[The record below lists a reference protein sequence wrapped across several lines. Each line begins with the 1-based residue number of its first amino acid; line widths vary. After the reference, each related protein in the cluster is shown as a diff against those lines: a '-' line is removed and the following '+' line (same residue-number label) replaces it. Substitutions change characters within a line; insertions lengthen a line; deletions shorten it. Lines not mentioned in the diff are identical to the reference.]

1 MSLPAFAQDLRHSLR
16 ALGRARATTAV
27 LLLSLA
33 LGTGANAA
41 VYGAL
46 NALLFSAPAG
56 VGTPSRL
63 VDINTS
69 EFSGTAYGQSSYPD
83 FLSVR
88 SGARSFA
95 AIAAIDDN
103 TVENVRLGDAG
114 QSARIAAVSDAYF
127 AALQMTAHAGRLLAE
142 GDTSPDPPE
151 AVLSLRLA
159 AALGGEAKVLGRPL
173 TIGDR
178 QYTVVGLAP
187 ARFQGLRAGRE
198 CDVWRLMTAPAA
210 ADALRGGKAARGDR
224 RLSIVARLAA
234 GVSVRDASDELRGI
248 AEDLAARYPASNRG
262 SIFDPEAVRLLT
274 AVPYSRLDRD
284 AQNQT
289 FLIALVAGGASV
301 LLLASACLNVG
312 SLLLSRAVARRLE
325 LAVKVALGATRR
337 RLVRQLLT
345 EAVCV
350 SLAGGVL
357 GLLFAIWTAGAIP
370 ALFMAEQAELI
381 DTRLDARM
389 ILLTIGVA
397 CVAGAIFGVTPALHG
412 TSFPPVTALRADA
425 GGVSANQGG
434 GRLRAFLL
442 TGQVALSTILLL
454 GTALLITGL
463 TRALEGALGAAAK
476 RVAIVSIEL
485 PGRFGDPVR
494 GVAARRRLLEHV
506 PTLGGVEAVGWAST
520 LPLGRGNKRP
530 FTIQAG
536 PGEATDTV
544 ELETNVV
551 SPDYFRALSLPVV
564 EGRLFDDGDTT
575 LAPAVV
581 VVDEIFARRYLGQK
595 AIGRH
600 IFTAS
605 GDELA
610 VVGVVRSGRY
620 RTLQQSPQPTVYFPS
635 TQDYLWRGHLIV
647 RTTVDPAALLRP
659 IADVVEEVGGGATI
673 MIDGTGK
680 RMASTLD
687 AYLNAS
693 LAIDRLTTTL
703 VGVCGIVALVMS
715 TIGVYGVMADAVLRR
730 TKEIGLR
737 VALGAG
743 RLQVVRLVS
752 AEALGLAAG
761 GLAAG
766 TLAAVAVSSI
776 ARAFVDGVPA
786 LEMVTLAAVGVTLT
800 TVTALA
806 SIVPLRRALRVHPNI
821 ALRAE

>member
-1 MSLPAFAQDLRHSLR
+1 
-16 ALGRARATTAV
+16 
-27 LLLSLA
+27 
-33 LGTGANAA
+33 
-41 VYGAL
+41 
-46 NALLFSAPAG
+46 
-56 VGTPSRL
+56 
-63 VDINTS
+63 
-69 EFSGTAYGQSSYPD
+69 
-83 FLSVR
+83 
-88 SGARSFA
+88 
-95 AIAAIDDN
+95 
-103 TVENVRLGDAG
+103 
-114 QSARIAAVSDAYF
+114 
-127 AALQMTAHAGRLLAE
+127 
-142 GDTSPDPPE
+142 
-151 AVLSLRLA
+151 
-159 AALGGEAKVLGRPL
+159 
-173 TIGDR
+173 
-178 QYTVVGLAP
+178 
-187 ARFQGLRAGRE
+187 
-198 CDVWRLMTAPAA
+198 
-210 ADALRGGKAARGDR
+210 
-224 RLSIVARLAA
+224 
-234 GVSVRDASDELRGI
+234 
-248 AEDLAARYPASNRG
+248 
-262 SIFDPEAVRLLT
+262 
-274 AVPYSRLDRD
+274 
-284 AQNQT
+284 
-289 FLIALVAGGASV
+289 
-301 LLLASACLNVG
+301 
-312 SLLLSRAVARRLE
+312 
-325 LAVKVALGATRR
+325 
-337 RLVRQLLT
+337 
-345 EAVCV
+345 
-350 SLAGGVL
+350 
-357 GLLFAIWTAGAIP
+357 
-370 ALFMAEQAELI
+370 
-381 DTRLDARM
+381 
-389 ILLTIGVA
+389 
-397 CVAGAIFGVTPALHG
+397 
-412 TSFPPVTALRADA
+412 
-425 GGVSANQGG
+425 
-434 GRLRAFLL
+434 
-442 TGQVALSTILLL
+442 
-454 GTALLITGL
+454 
-463 TRALEGALGAAAK
+463 
-476 RVAIVSIEL
+476 
-485 PGRFGDPVR
+485 
-494 GVAARRRLLEHV
+494 LLEHV
-506 PTLGGVEAVGWAST
+506 PTVGGVEAVGWAST

-581 VVDEIFARRYLGQK
+581 VVDEVFARRYLGQK

-761 GLAAG
+761 GLATG
-766 TLAAVAVSSI
+766 TLAAVGVSSI